1 MIRPDMR
8 EMSQVEIPAIEENR
22 TSLPNKSIIRA
33 ILFCLAL
40 YPSNAFSQYYGG
52 NTPYR
57 MPSYSQPYRIAPA
70 PGSGAVR
77 DGQIQMN
84 QRRNYQLR
92 QRSIQQQYTPHIT
105 PKY

>member
-1 MIRPDMR
+1 MN
-8 EMSQVEIPAIEENR
+8 QVKIPAIDEIR
-22 TSLPNKSIIRA
+22 TSLPYRSIIRA
-33 ILFCLAL
+33 ILLCLAL

-57 MPSYSQPYRIAPA
+57 MPSYSQPYRIAPT

-84 QRRNYQLR
+84 QRKNYQLR
-92 QRSIQQQYTPHIT
+92 QRSIQQQHTPYT
-105 PKY
+105 KF